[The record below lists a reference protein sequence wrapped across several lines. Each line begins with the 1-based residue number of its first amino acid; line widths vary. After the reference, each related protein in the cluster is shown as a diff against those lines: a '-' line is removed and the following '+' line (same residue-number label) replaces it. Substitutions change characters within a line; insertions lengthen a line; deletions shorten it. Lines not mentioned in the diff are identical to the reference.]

1 MKVIC
6 PHCGEEIEV
15 ATGVKNTPVDVNFT
29 THQPVFDGEG
39 LSCLQS
45 RHNGSVNKVYESY
58 LENNQ
63 RPLKLPYK
71 SNINVCCMVNKM

>member
-39 LSCLQS
+39 LI
-45 RHNGSVNKVYESY
+45 V
-58 LENNQ
+58 
-63 RPLKLPYK
+63 PP
-71 SNINVCCMVNKM
+71 ITP